1 MQLASGLLPHSTAI
15 EEKQEARSKLQIAKN
30 FIMKKIILPTLLF
43 LMALSACNDKNKSTY
58 ALIETDYGNI
68 KVLLYD
74 DTPLHQA
81 NFVKLANEGFYDG
94 LLFHRII
101 QGFMMQGGDPD
112 SREAT
117 PNRPFGSGGPGYQ
130 IPAEFGHL
138 HYKGA
143 LAAARNGNPEKKSS
157 GSQFYIVQGRPV
169 QDFALKAQENKF
181 NFTYNEAQRAKYAEV
196 GGTPMLDMD
205 YTVFGEVVEGI
216 EVVDEIC
223 SVAKNPSLGDRP
235 IEDVKMKI
243 SIVK

>member
-1 MQLASGLLPHSTAI
+1 M
-15 EEKQEARSKLQIAKN
+15 KN
-30 FIMKKIILPTLLF
+30 LLF
-43 LMALSACNDKNKSTY
+43 PILLVLMALSACNKDKSTY
-58 ALIETDYGNI
+58 ALIETDHGNI

-74 DTPLHQA
+74 DTPLHKA
-81 NFVKLANEGFYDG
+81 NFIKLANEGFYDG

-101 QGFMMQGGDPD
+101 EGFMMQGGDPD

-130 IPAEFGHL
+130 VPAEFGHL

-157 GSQFYIVQGRPV
+157 GSQFYIVQGRP
-169 QDFALKAQENKF
+169 QQAAALDNMQRQKKI
-181 NFTYNEAQRAKYAEV
+181 TYNEAQRAKYLEV
-196 GGTPMLDMD
+196 GGTPQLDMD
-205 YTVFGEVVEGI
+205 YTVFGEVVEGL
-216 EVVDEIC
+216 EVVDKIC
-223 SVAKNPSLGDRP
+223 SLPKDRSLGDRP